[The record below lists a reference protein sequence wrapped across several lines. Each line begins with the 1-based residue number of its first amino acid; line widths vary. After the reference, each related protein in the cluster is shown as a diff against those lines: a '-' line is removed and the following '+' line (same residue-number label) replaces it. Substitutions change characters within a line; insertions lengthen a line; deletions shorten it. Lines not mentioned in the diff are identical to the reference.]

1 MSSKKPVEKKPA
13 DKKEKQAAPVSE
25 KPTKEKQKPYVGTP
39 EQEVEKNKDGNKVP
53 ETLVEKKKKPE
64 KKEERH
70 HHFIDRIE
78 YAATLTLMQKY
89 DDETIKKMVDEK
101 FPGYAVIF
109 NQKELGRTRWM
120 IKHDMLP
127 NVHANG
133 KPFDRCFLIEGK
145 IVPRSEKPKA
155 KYSRKPKYTPENDPL
170 AKFAGVN
177 VHDKKPMD
185 KKPVDKKPVK
195 KAEQA
200 TAEKAKKEA

>member
-1 MSSKKPVEKKPA
+1 MSVKINKQKAKDSASKKAEPKAEPKPETKQAAEQEQQATAAATGATKFSKGEKASGEAKT
-13 DKKEKQAAPVSE
+13 DKKEA
-25 KPTKEKQKPYVGTP
+25 
-39 EQEVEKNKDGNKVP
+39 
-53 ETLVEKKKKPE
+53 
-64 KKEERH
+64 RH
-70 HHFIDRIE
+70 HRFIERIE

-109 NQKELGRTRWM
+109 NQKEIGRTRWM

-145 IVPRSEKPKA
+145 LVPRAEKPKT

-177 VHDKKPMD
+177 VHDKKP
-185 KKPVDKKPVK
+185 VDKKPVK
-195 KAEQA
+195 KAEP
-200 TAEKAKKEA
+200 AEAKTEA